1 MKIPLLIIII
11 FMIVTIVM
19 ALTSCMNIKTNTV
32 VTEHFDPN
40 GKVTKKV
47 TEIKST
53 DDSFTLG
60 TKGGNGEVNIIP
72 LTVSGIN

>member
-1 MKIPLLIIII
+1 MKTSFSIIVAFIAVMLL
-11 FMIVTIVM
+11 
-19 ALTSCMNIKTNTV
+19 AGCMNVKTNTV
-32 VTEHFDPN
+32 ATEFYDKD

-47 TEIKST
+47 TEIKAT